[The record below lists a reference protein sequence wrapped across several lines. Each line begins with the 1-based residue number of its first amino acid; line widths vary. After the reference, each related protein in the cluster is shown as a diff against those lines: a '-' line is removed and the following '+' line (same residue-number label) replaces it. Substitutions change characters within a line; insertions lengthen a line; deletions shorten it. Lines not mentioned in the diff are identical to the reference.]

1 MASART
7 IIGNYCFKKSI
18 KYILDK
24 VKLLDA
30 RQFIIF
36 SVLKLIHK
44 VISYGTPASIFHMFK
59 KQNRRVNDKIIRTIY
74 KPKKSKMSN
83 HIIYKITKIYNSLPA
98 DLKNKTIKPF
108 TKQLKIL
115 IQSTCVQDVGD
126 GDKCG
131 EDDLT

>member
-83 HIIYKITKIYNSLPA
+83 HIIYKI
-98 DLKNKTIKPF
+98 
-108 TKQLKIL
+108 
-115 IQSTCVQDVGD
+115 
-126 GDKCG
+126 
-131 EDDLT
+131 